1 MTLPSTAARPARL
14 TAVLAAAATLLT
26 MLVAALTIAT
36 PARAANPAGPHD
48 PIGHVDKIVADS
60 SGGYTVFGWAADP
73 DDLTRNARVVNVVD
87 GQRKLSALTSIRR
100 ANVTKTYHTGQTPG
114 FRLYVSP
121 RTGVHTVCIAAYN
134 IAGGLPTVLKC
145 FVTPRSA
152 SINSYAYNPD
162 GSVRSTS
169 ATSSTMTVT
178 GAVTDPDFL
187 ARRLT
192 VVLYV
197 DGSAAKTVTTS
208 WVADS
213 DGSRS
218 NEFTITVPVSS
229 GAHLGCVWVV
239 NVGFGSNSSLGCHP
253 ADTRGGPGTGTVR
266 EPATNKTVV
275 TVAKRQI
282 GKPYVWAAAGPRSFD
297 CSGLVVYSYGKAG
310 MTRIYHQSQVQFN
323 DARVI
328 PASRALPGDLVFYH
342 DSEGTVY
349 HVGIYLS
356 PGRTVAA
363 IDPSEGVNYQTIWD
377 SSSATYGSFT
387 HR

>member
-48 PIGHVDKIVADS
+48 PIGAVEKITADS
-60 SGGYTVFGWAADP
+60 DGGYTVTGWAADP
-73 DDLTRNARVVNVVD
+73 DNLTADTRVVNLVD
-87 GQRKLSALTSIRR
+87 GQRKLSVLTSIARPKIT
-100 ANVTKTYHTGQTPG
+100 NEYHTGATPG
-114 FRLYVSP
+114 FSLKVSP
-121 RTGVHTVCIAAYN
+121 RSGVHTVCIAAYN
-134 IAGGLPTVLKC
+134 TAAGLPSVLKC

-152 SINSYAYNPD
+152 SISQSRYDPQGAL
-162 GSVRSTS
+162 GSTTAS
-169 ATSSTMTVT
+169 SSTMTVV
-178 GAVTDPDFL
+178 GHATDPDFL
-187 ARRLT
+187 VRRLT

-197 DGSAAKTVTTS
+197 DGSAAKTVTTQ
-208 WVADS
+208 WVHNP
-213 DGSRS
+213 DGSQT
-218 NEFTITVPVSS
+218 NQFAITVPVSTGS
-229 GAHLGCVWVV
+229 HLGCVWVV
-239 NVGFGSNSSLGCHP
+239 NVGFGSNSFLGCHA
-253 ADTRGGPGTGTVR
+253 ADTRGAPGTGTVQ
-266 EPATNKTVV
+266 EPKVNKTVV
-275 TVAKRQI
+275 TVAKQQI

-297 CSGLVVYSYGKAG
+297 CSGLVVFSYGKAG
-310 MTRIYHQSQVQFN
+310 RTGIYHQSQVQFN
-323 DARVI
+323 DARLI

-342 DSEGTVY
+342 DSEGSVY

-377 SSSATYGSFT
+377 PSSATYGSFT